1 MNRSTFMLKFSVVL
15 IVSLMVI
22 SMVAAQETPEP
33 QDYRAILDA
42 LPLTV
47 DPNNYSRPCS
57 APYELS
63 PLEHYEVMLQTPKTQ
78 LDSSGVMLLDY
89 GSSYDN
95 AGWQYSIS
103 QIAFF
108 GMSALESWCETQDQ
122 LALQLAV
129 NQADWLIAN
138 AVSRDNFVTW
148 LYNFPNP
155 NFLTPSLWSSGL
167 SNGVVIYFLTQL
179 HAISGDQKYM
189 DTAQLAVN
197 SFLVDMKDGGVRSV
211 YDDGSVVFEETAHP
225 EAPPTFIL
233 NGHMLAVQS
242 LAYYADYSGDT
253 TAAKLVEEGIQ
264 AVRNK
269 LPEFDFST
277 IALYSLGPIRWGS
290 ARNHYAHGIH
300 VRGLFW
306 MYERTNDPIFLRYT
320 FDWQHYKWP
329 AIPSDIYN
337 DVFSVG
343 SLMGHNPDL
352 KRWYEEPLDTK
363 AFVVDLREVRPLRSF
378 GYSMDAPYPTDFTI
392 SVSDDAENWREV
404 KAVTNYT
411 KAHGMFDLGDI
422 TARFVQFKLGDM
434 VNDLPLYYELRDG
447 VYTDW
452 MLLGITRVD
461 DAAYW
466 EDPILLV
473 TRDTFIFDDA
483 QYLRD
488 DDAATTIPLDPDS
501 VLYVDLRSAKAPSEI
516 NITGSGTSTRQIRFE
531 ASTDMQ
537 TWIPMSEGDQTVT
550 LPGVVAFPQT
560 DTPYQYWR
568 IHFEGSDPLV
578 MDTVTVR

>member
-1 MNRSTFMLKFSVVL
+1 MNKPAPSLKFSL
-15 IVSLMVI
+15 LLLLLLLLAAPA
-22 SMVAAQETPEP
+22 AAQETPEAP
-33 QDYRAILDA
+33 GFQEILNV
-42 LPLTV
+42 LPITV
-47 DPNNYSRPCS
+47 DISDYALPCS

-63 PLEHYEVMLQTPKTQ
+63 PIEHYEVMLQTPKTQ

-122 LALQLAV
+122 LALQLAL

-148 LYNFPNP
+148 LYDFPNP
-155 NFLTPSLWSSGL
+155 NFLTPPLWSSGL
-167 SNGVVIYFLTQL
+167 SNGVVIYFFTQL
-179 HAISGDQKYM
+179 HAISGDPKYM

-211 YDDGSVVFEETAHP
+211 YDDSSVVFEETAHP

-233 NGHMLAVQS
+233 NGHMLSVYS
-242 LAYYADYSGDT
+242 LAYYADYTGDAA
-253 TAAKLVEEGIQ
+253 AAKLVEEGIQ
-264 AVRNK
+264 AVHNK

-277 IALYSLGPIRWGS
+277 IAAYSLGPIPWGS
-290 ARNHYAHGIH
+290 VRNHYAHSIH
-300 VRGLFW
+300 IRGLFW
-306 MYERTNDPIFLRYT
+306 MYQRTQDPFFLRYT

-337 DVFSVG
+337 DIFSVDT
-343 SLMGHNPDL
+343 LMGHNPDL
-352 KRWYEEPLDTK
+352 KRWYEEPMDTQ

-378 GYSMDAPYPTDFTI
+378 GYSMDAPYPTDYTI

-411 KAHGMFDLGDI
+411 KRHGIFDLGDI
-422 TARFVQFKLGDM
+422 TARFVQFKLGNM
-434 VNDLPLYYELRDG
+434 VNDTPLYFQIRDG
-447 VYTDW
+447 AYTDM

-466 EDPILLV
+466 QDPILLV
-473 TRDTFIFDDA
+473 TRDTLIYDDA

-488 DDAATTIPLDPDS
+488 ADAATTLPLPPDAI
-501 VLYVDLRSAKAPSEI
+501 LYVDLRAAKAVSELSI
-516 NITGSGTSTRQIRFE
+516 SGGGTTTRQIRFE
-531 ASTDMQ
+531 ASADMQ
-537 TWIPMSEGDQTVT
+537 TWLPISGGDQTAT
-550 LPGVVAFPQT
+550 LPGVVTFPPT

-568 IHFEGSDPLV
+568 IHFDGGDPLL